1 MRIKSDKKRNRLH
14 AGAERNSY
22 SEMILFDSDYT
33 EGAHPSILKLLNET
47 NMEQTCGYGEDEY
60 CEKSSPQAERTLR
73 SPRC

>member
-1 MRIKSDKKRNRLH
+1 
-14 AGAERNSY
+14 
-22 SEMILFDSDYT
+22 MILFDSDYT